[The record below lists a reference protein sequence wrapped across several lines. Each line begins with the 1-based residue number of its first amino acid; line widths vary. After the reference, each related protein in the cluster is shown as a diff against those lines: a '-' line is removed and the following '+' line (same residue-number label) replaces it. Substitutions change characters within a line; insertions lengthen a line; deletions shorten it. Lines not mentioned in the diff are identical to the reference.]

1 MKLCHHFHI
10 LFQRIIRAYISFCQ
24 NLIVISPTG
33 PTSLFQKDEI
43 CFYQYL
49 EYLMTNL
56 EDMDSVE
63 RFAKGYEDYL
73 QAPLQPL
80 MDNLESQVCWS
91 RACDLDMHWS
101 SGSSI

>member
-1 MKLCHHFHI
+1 MHVSLSEPVHAIFKQL
-10 LFQRIIRAYISFCQ
+10 LSF
-24 NLIVISPTG
+24 LHLG

-80 MDNLESQVCWS
+80 MDNLESQV
-91 RACDLDMHWS
+91 R
-101 SGSSI
+101 

>member
-1 MKLCHHFHI
+1 M
-10 LFQRIIRAYISFCQ
+10 AYSAKAVTNHSRF
-24 NLIVISPTG
+24 LLLAG
-33 PTSLFQKDEI
+33 PTSLFQKDEV

-56 EDMDSVE
+56 EDLDSVE

-80 MDNLESQVCWS
+80 MDNLESQVK
-91 RACDLDMHWS
+91 
-101 SGSSI
+101 